1 MSKGKLD
8 NMCFDAGI
16 WSLKVKKTG
25 KTSEVCL
32 CLAPVQH
39 INILL
44 MCLSKFFT
52 ELNLLVFLKYH
63 QTFQISFRL
72 KEVLKLDFHY
82 QWMLRSIFSYIIIK
96 QQKGEVLAGPFGLE
110 HQVLILLS
118 WQPLDLCME
127 EKCLLLPWSILSNG
141 LHSWLYPMARQS
153 LREASTVHPELKFP
167 LISLRCSYRAFF
179 LPQGNNMSD

>member
-1 MSKGKLD
+1 MESQSSVCTVNTIKGKPLEMSKGKLD

-72 KEVLKLDFHY
+72 KEVLKLDFY
-82 QWMLRSIFSYIIIK
+82 YEWMLRSIFF
-96 QQKGEVLAGPFGLE
+96 LT
-110 HQVLILLS
+110 LL
-118 WQPLDLCME
+118 LNNE
-127 EKCLLLPWSILSNG
+127 REKCLL
-141 LHSWLYPMARQS
+141 
-153 LREASTVHPELKFP
+153 VHLGWNIRFSFCCPG
-167 LISLRCSYRAFF
+167 SH
-179 LPQGNNMSD
+179 